1 LPPAVLATLGARL
14 QKFGHLGGLPES
26 PGGTSVP
33 HHGGCSAVSRLADT
47 LAQIDEKRERG
58 PGEGT
63 IPRLGEHTAPRRAW
77 RIVGTLVIVESMGV
91 LSLGVWPRPHVP
103 AGLAMAPAPIAAA
116 TPVTGPAMSH
126 DRAARLAE
134 IEARR
139 TAE

>member
-1 LPPAVLATLGARL
+1 
-14 QKFGHLGGLPES
+14 
-26 PGGTSVP
+26 
-33 HHGGCSAVSRLADT
+33 VSRLAHT